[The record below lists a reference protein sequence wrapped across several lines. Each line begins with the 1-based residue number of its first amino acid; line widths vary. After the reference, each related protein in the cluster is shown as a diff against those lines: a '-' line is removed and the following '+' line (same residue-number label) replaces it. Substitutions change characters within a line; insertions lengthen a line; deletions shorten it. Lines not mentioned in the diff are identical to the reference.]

1 MRLHRI
7 LGTMLVLQLA
17 VGCGGSSSNGGAG
30 LDAARTGGATGGD
43 AAVTTCSG
51 FSTLAGGYVNS
62 GALHGYAWT
71 AKDTSATTTI
81 TPADF
86 SSLTAGS
93 ALCASGS
100 VAHTPTFSG
109 WAEIGISINQASGG
123 ASAGTYIPTTS
134 GINVHLT
141 NPGASQLRIVLY
153 GPNAATDPNNSWC
166 APVLAPGGFIP
177 WTTFNTKCSDGS
189 GTPYARQAI
198 QSIAVLAPDNDTTAT
213 AFNFCLDCLSESGVP
228 TGAGGATGT
237 GGAVRLDGAVGTGGV
252 VATGGAVGTGGVVA
266 TGGAVGTGGVVT
278 TGGTTS
284 SGGVDGGTVVKPEAG
299 VSDVPAPTDLPV
311 VSPEAGTADLPPVT
325 TDAPIVTPDT
335 NPPDTICTPV
345 CTSKHCGDNDGCGG
359 KCQGTCVNGLTCCGG
374 TCASLGS
381 DPANCGTCGKSCG
394 ADGTCF
400 AGACA
405 TCTPDCTGKN
415 CGSDGC
421 GGICHSACSDP
432 ANPFCIQ
439 GTCQPCTPS
448 CTNAACGDADG
459 CGGRC
464 QGTCATGTCTAGYC
478 STCTPICIG
487 KGCGDPDGC
496 GGKCTTGTCLGGT
509 CGADGTC
516 GASCVPSCV
525 GKTCGNNGCGGSC
538 NNCVWPEIC
547 GDRSVLTT
555 PTWTCIDQS
564 LGCANGARQGYLD
577 PAKYEKIAG
586 CASRSS
592 GAENSGDLR
601 KTRTGKWCGWT
612 AGGNDF
618 GTCDALED
626 ACSPGWHICGRN
638 GAPKDLTDRILLGD
652 CLSSTEANG
661 TDFIA
666 ALSPIDPTSDTCCP
680 ASTPTSFAC
689 PTDLVFEASACGHAD
704 PAIFDYASPVTC
716 GADAVQTPSCSDF
729 GGWSGAVPT
738 AVGTGWGGSCG
749 NAATFGNWGGIL
761 CCKDPAHTGN
771 N

>member
-17 VGCGGSSSNGGAG
+17 VGCGGGSSNGGPG
-30 LDAARTGGATGGD
+30 LDAARTGGAPATGGATGSD

-51 FSTLAGGYVNS
+51 FTTLAGGYVNS

-109 WAEIGISINQASGG
+109 WAEVGISINQASGG
-123 ASAGTYIPTTS
+123 ASAGTYFPTTS

-141 NPGASQLRIVLY
+141 NPGASQLRIVLG
-153 GPNAATDPNNSWC
+153 GPNAATDPNNTWC

-189 GTPYARQAI
+189 GAPYARQAI
-198 QSIAVLAPDNDTTAT
+198 QYIAVLAPDNDTTAT

-228 TGAGGATGT
+228 TGAGGAIGTGGATGAGGATGT

-252 VATGGAVGTGGVVA
+252 VG
-266 TGGAVGTGGVVT
+266 

-284 SGGVDGGTVVKPEAG
+284 SGGVDGGTVVGLEAG

-311 VSPEAGTADLPPVT
+311 ASPEVGKADLPPVT
-325 TDAPIVTPDT
+325 TDTPIATPDT
-335 NPPDTICTPV
+335 NTPDVNAPDTICTPV

-381 DPANCGTCGKSCG
+381 DPTHCGTCGISCG

-405 TCTPDCTGKN
+405 SCTPDCTGKL

-421 GGICHSACSDP
+421 GGLCGTACSG

-439 GTCQPCTPS
+439 GACHACTPV
-448 CTNAACGDADG
+448 CTGAACGDADG

-464 QGTCATGTCTAGYC
+464 QGTCAGTCTAGYC
-478 STCTPICIG
+478 STCVPSCTG

-496 GGKCTTGTCLGGT
+496 GGKCATGSCPDGGT
-509 CGADGTC
+509 CGTDGTC
-516 GASCVPSCV
+516 GTSCVPSCV

-564 LGCANGARQGYLD
+564 LGCATGMRQGYLA
-577 PAKYEKIAG
+577 PAKYPDIAG
-586 CASRSS
+586 CASGSS
-592 GAENSGDLR
+592 TAANSGDLR

-612 AGGNDF
+612 FSGNDF

-652 CLSSTEANG
+652 CLSSSEANG
-661 TDFIA
+661 TDFLA
-666 ALSPIDPTSDTCCP
+666 ALSPIDPTSATCCP
-680 ASTPTSFAC
+680 ASNPTSFAC
-689 PTDLVFEASACGHAD
+689 PTDSVFEASACGLAD
-704 PAIFDYASPVTC
+704 PAIFDFAAPVTC
-716 GADAVQTPSCSDF
+716 GADAVQTPSCSNF
-729 GGWSGAVPT
+729 GGWSGAVP
-738 AVGTGWGGSCG
+738 VGGTGSCG
-749 NAATFGNWGGIL
+749 NAGTGFGDWGGIL

-771 N
+771 